1 MPRRLKAAIVP
12 ACLVALL
19 PAACTPQAP
28 TFRAPVQDASA
39 RQHIPDAQWVRA
51 IAWGDADMDD
61 HRRFPVRAITNG
73 GIRFDFRQPSPQSL
87 QRYLPALAALP
98 RATNGRQV
106 TEALDEFL
114 KRNDTI
120 AFLVIK
126 DDALIYEAY
135 FNGYARDSTVTSFSI
150 AKSVVSALVGFAIAE
165 GRIGSVDDQIT
176 TYVPELSAGDPRYRY
191 VTLRHLLT
199 MTSGV
204 RYREGGM
211 SWSDDATKYY
221 APDLRAAAVSSPI
234 AEEPGRAFRYNN
246 FNPLLLGL
254 VLERATG
261 RPVARYLEEKIW
273 KPLGMDAPGSRS
285 LDSALSGSRKWRAH
299 QRRAIDFAK
308 LGRLFLNRGQ
318 WNGTDIVPA
327 QWVAESTGVDARD
340 RPESWYRYFWW
351 LNADAA
357 GCRHF
362 YAAGKHG
369 QYIYLV
375 PEQRLMFV
383 RFGRTDPCRCW
394 EDVFEMLAE
403 RIRVADDSPDA
414 GTIEPRRRT
423 ASRAIG
429 LCDLGDE
436 PKSLPRGPCTW

>member
-285 LDSALSGSRKWRAH
+285 LDSALSGSRKWRAASTTGH
-299 QRRAIDFAK
+299 RLRQARA
-308 LGRLFLNRGQ
+308 
-318 WNGTDIVPA
+318 
-327 QWVAESTGVDARD
+327 
-340 RPESWYRYFWW
+340 
-351 LNADAA
+351 
-357 GCRHF
+357 
-362 YAAGKHG
+362 
-369 QYIYLV
+369 LV
-375 PEQRLMFV
+375 PEPGPVERHGHRSGAM
-383 RFGRTDPCRCW
+383 GRRVHRGRCQGSPRIM
-394 EDVFEMLAE
+394 VPVLLVAE
-403 RIRVADDSPDA
+403 RRRCRVPPLLCRRETRAVHLPGAGATAHVRAIRPHRPLPLLGGRVRDA
-414 GTIEPRRRT
+414 GGTDTGGGRLARCGHH
-423 ASRAIG
+423 RAEAP
-429 LCDLGDE
+429 DRVPGDR
-436 PKSLPRGPCTW
+436 LVRPRG